1 MTKHTYQ
8 AVINEAIK
16 AAQFNSADPDA
27 DVNTRTAKRTTPS
40 VTTNKQYVRFLEKEG
55 LMTPNKKEK
64 VKLENPN
71 ENTLKR
77 YTAAI
82 QEVLK
87 QNTV

>member
-1 MTKHTYQ
+1 MIKHTYQ
-8 AVINEAIK
+8 AVLNEAMK
-16 AAQFNSADPDA
+16 GEFNSADFNA
-27 DVNTRTAKRTTPS
+27 DVNTRAARRTTPS

-71 ENTLKR
+71 EDTLKR

-87 QNTV
+87 RNTV